1 MNKYCT
7 SQVGEKICKLN
18 KKIIKFF
25 KMWTIDPGGLWHWIQ
40 CYHGF
45 IGKSRIFYPLSQD
58 VIKPNHLI
66 KIDLSIHTV
75 DLCIRKYK
83 LPTSRQDKLLFFNI
97 LKYIFSALIRQ
108 EHLF

>member
-1 MNKYCT
+1 MN
-7 SQVGEKICKLN
+7 N
-18 KKIIKFF
+18 R
-25 KMWTIDPGGLWHWIQ
+25 PRWIMTLDTVLPW
-40 CYHGF
+40 
-45 IGKSRIFYPLSQD
+45 IFYPLSQD

-66 KIDLSIHTV
+66 KIDLLIHTV
-75 DLCIRKYK
+75 DLFIRKYK